1 MYKRQLQFIHLAW
14 IHSPPKGGRLGP
26 SEYPPAGYVTRSLSH
41 DYGVLKQGK
50 GIAYRGLFIIHGTG
64 ALHQITVND
73 LPVGCSMD
81 EALWLAQA
89 FQYTD
94 EQEEVCPT
102 GWKPGSDRIKPNVDD
117 SKEYF
122 SKQN

>member
-1 MYKRQLQFIHLAW
+1 MGPLNIPLLAD
-14 IHSPPKGGRLGP
+14 
-26 SEYPPAGYVTRSLSH
+26 VTRSLSH
-41 DYGVLKQGK
+41 DYGMLKK
-50 GIAYRGLFIIHGTG
+50 DEGIDYRGLFIIHGTG
-64 ALHQITVND
+64 ALHQIIVND